1 MSERSEQTIDTV
13 SAPSSAP
20 ETGIATPAPVVSG
33 RAVRRERGP
42 SLVGGRGGFWFVLP
56 FLVVYAAFIIWPLL
70 YGLGLS
76 FFDTSLVRS
85 DAQFVGLE
93 NYAQLFSDPE
103 VWRTLG
109 VTLVFTGGSTIPLVL
124 IALVMALLV
133 HTGVRGQWFWR
144 FVYFAPFLLPVA
156 TVVLI
161 WKWLYSGDYGLIN
174 AVLTGVGLP
183 DVGWTTEP
191 DVGLWSVVLLTV
203 WWTVGF
209 NFLLYL
215 AALQAIP
222 GHLYEAAAIDGA
234 GGWRQLF
241 SITLP
246 MLTRT
251 TGLVVVL
258 QILASL
264 KLFDQA
270 YILYNGSGGPGGS
283 ATPILQYVYDTGFV
297 NYRLGYASAISYMF
311 FVLIVVIALVQARL
325 TTRRSA

>member
-1 MSERSEQTIDTV
+1 M

-20 ETGIATPAPVVSG
+20 NTAIAVPGPVDSG
-33 RAVRRERGP
+33 QAARRERGP

-109 VTLVFTGGSTIPLVL
+109 VTVLFTVGSAIPLVL

-133 HTGVRGQWFWR
+133 HTGVRGQWYWR

-174 AVLTGVGLP
+174 AVLTGIGLP

-222 GHLYEAAAIDGA
+222 AQLYEAAEIDGA
-234 GGWRQLF
+234 GGWRRLF
-241 SITLP
+241 GITLP
-246 MLTRT
+246 LLNRT
-251 TGLVVVL
+251 TGLVIVL
-258 QILASL
+258 QVLASL

-270 YILYNGSGGPGGS
+270 YILYRANGGPGGS

-325 TTRRSA
+325 TTRRSV